1 MNLKSVAS
9 LTSIA
14 VLVLSAFTAPRA
26 WSADEREVVMQVTQL
41 ACDALRLGDVAS
53 AERLLAPEFTLV
65 NSDASVQTLADVVAE
80 IRAGEPKYDMFRN
93 HSMKAHVFG
102 DAAIVQGIT
111 SLKGTSNG
119 KPFTTDVRFT
129 DTLIKRK
136 GEWQVVVSHVT
147 RLPPG
152 AK

>member
-1 MNLKSVAS
+1 MNLKSIAS

-14 VLVLSAFTAPRA
+14 LLTVAAFIAPRA
-26 WSADEREVVMQVTQL
+26 WSADEREVVMQITQQ
-41 ACDALRLGDVAS
+41 ACDALRLRDEAS
-53 AERLLAPEFTLV
+53 AKRLLAPEFTLV
-65 NSDASVQTLADVVAE
+65 SSDASVQTLTDVIAE
-80 IRAGEPKYDMFRN
+80 IRAGDPQYDMFRN
-93 HSMKAHVFG
+93 HSMTAHVFG

-111 SLKGTSNG
+111 SLKGTSGG

-136 GEWQVVVSHVT
+136 GVWQIVVSHVT